1 MAPALSPLL
10 RCRPG
15 GEERFRPGPLSLP
28 FFAREKACLD
38 GIICTRH
45 AAGQKEDFA
54 GIDMLS
60 CMQETFRRPVPD
72 CVRCGTSG
80 GMRKQEAGF
89 EKRSK

>member
-1 MAPALSPLL
+1 
-10 RCRPG
+10 
-15 GEERFRPGPLSLP
+15 
-28 FFAREKACLD
+28 
-38 GIICTRH
+38 
-45 AAGQKEDFA
+45 
-54 GIDMLS
+54 MLS